1 MPQGAPAQED
11 ADLAEEANNGAN
23 SDLSVPAAAPQSGK
37 LQPDQ
42 MQELMA
48 ALTKGPNIRQRI
60 GTGLASLGSGIVQ
73 GVGRAGN
80 PEFQQS
86 ALEQQKMQKEG
97 LINALRQKYEANYK
111 GVELGQ
117 NATRLQQEAAH
128 NKATEALTA
137 AGQKSENARAEEAN
151 KLKAQEIQQGGQKAN
166 VEAAKEV
173 VDAYQKGNILGE
185 RPSRAAYES
194 ALKVI
199 QSSGAPGA
207 QMIRIKDSTGKMH
220 DLPAANLSR
229 AKQRD
234 PGLVVVQ

>member
-1 MPQGAPAQED
+1 
-11 ADLAEEANNGAN
+11 
-23 SDLSVPAAAPQSGK
+23 
-37 LQPDQ
+37 

-128 NKATEALTA
+128 NKATE
-137 AGQKSENARAEEAN
+137 R
-151 KLKAQEIQQGGQKAN
+151 
-166 VEAAKEV
+166 
-173 VDAYQKGNILGE
+173 
-185 RPSRAAYES
+185 
-194 ALKVI
+194 
-199 QSSGAPGA
+199 
-207 QMIRIKDSTGKMH
+207 
-220 DLPAANLSR
+220 
-229 AKQRD
+229 
-234 PGLVVVQ
+234 